1 MVSAGRED
9 PFEWS
14 LQKTTSSQ
22 LLVSVSCACSYLTPP
37 PPRHGALDLDPLK
50 QRRQAQRVTKK
61 DTVPV
66 AATKPKEVKNFSDEE
81 ESTTKD
87 VAYIYDH
94 VKKTCE
100 KKGRL
105 HYFKFLID
113 PDSFAQSVENM
124 FHFSFLI
131 KDGRAGVMIGKDKQL
146 YIYIRECMPFV
157 LVLATLLIAPAGLV
171 SS

>member
-1 MVSAGRED
+1 MLAK
-9 PFEWS
+9 S
-14 LQKTTSSQ
+14 LVQ
-22 LLVSVSCACSYLTPP
+22 LLYGLVCVYANTSLS
-37 PPRHGALDLDPLK
+37 PRHGALDLEPLK
-50 QRRQAQRVTKK
+50 QRRQAQRVKKK
-61 DTVPV
+61 DSAPV
-66 AATKPKEVKNFSDEE
+66 VAIKPKEVKNFADEE

-94 VKKTCE
+94 VKKACE
-100 KKGRL
+100 KRGRL

-146 YIYIRECMPFV
+146 YIYIREWPC
-157 LVLATLLIAPAGLV
+157 LLWYSNTLDCPILLMCTV
-171 SS
+171 HTS